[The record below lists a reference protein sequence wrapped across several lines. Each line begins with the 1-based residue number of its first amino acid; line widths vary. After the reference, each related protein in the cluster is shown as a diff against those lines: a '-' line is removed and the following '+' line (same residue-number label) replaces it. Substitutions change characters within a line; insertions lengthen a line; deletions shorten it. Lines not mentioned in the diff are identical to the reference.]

1 MLAKNG
7 ITNLNHKNGQLT
19 KQTLSVD
26 SETVNEGYYDAT
38 TLSTVDADLAVG
50 NIKSGI
56 TIFSKEGSSTVK
68 DVSDTTA
75 VAGDVAAGKYFYI
88 ADGTK
93 TEGTVA

>member
-38 TLSTVDADLAVG
+38 TLSTIDSDLAEG
-50 NIKSGI
+50 NIKSGT
-56 TIFSKEGSSTVK
+56 TIFG
-68 DVSDTTA
+68 
-75 VAGDVAAGKYFYI
+75 I
-88 ADGTK
+88 LGTYSP
-93 TEGTVA
+93 